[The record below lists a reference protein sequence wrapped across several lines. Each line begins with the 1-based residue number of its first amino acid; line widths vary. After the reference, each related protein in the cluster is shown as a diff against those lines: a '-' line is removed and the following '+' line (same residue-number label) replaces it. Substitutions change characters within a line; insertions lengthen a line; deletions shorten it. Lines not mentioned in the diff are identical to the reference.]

1 MESAHLDCKEQKNMK
16 KLRYGLLFFCLSL
29 SVVSC
34 KSEKTAEAP
43 PPPPEV
49 KVIQTEAVDVPIYQ
63 EFVGQVF
70 GLKDIAIRARV
81 EGFLEGIHFKEGSRV
96 KKGQLLYTME
106 SQPFEAEVAAKMSMV
121 AEAKTMLAKAKS
133 DLGRIRPLAAEKA
146 VSQSDLDGAVARYEA
161 AIASV
166 KAARANLKAS
176 KILLGYTKIYSPL
189 TGIIG
194 RTQAKVGDF
203 VGRSPN
209 PVLLNTVSR
218 IDTVLVQ
225 FFITEVEYL
234 KFARRFKLGSGKSRN
249 GAGKP
254 SLELILA
261 DGSVY
266 EHRGKLDFVDREVDP
281 STGSMLVQASFP
293 NPDELLRPG
302 QFAKVRAMVKMVR
315 GGILIPQRCV
325 IELQGLHSVY
335 VVDKDN
341 KAHNREVKVGAKVK
355 GGWLIREGLKP
366 GEHVVYEGL
375 QVVRDGLIVKPVVA
389 ILEPAGQKSGSS
401 RDKAGTPTQA
411 KEST

>member
-1 MESAHLDCKEQKNMK
+1 MAK
-16 KLRYGLLFFCLSL
+16 
-29 SVVSC
+29 
-34 KSEKTAEAP
+34 AP

-49 KVIQTEAVDVPIYQ
+49 KVIKTEAADVPIYQ
-63 EFVGQVF
+63 EFVGQVY

-81 EGFLEGIHFKEGSRV
+81 EGFLEGIHFQEGSRV
-96 KKGQLLYTME
+96 KKGDLLYTME
-106 SQPFEAEVAAKMSMV
+106 SQPFEAEVAAQMSRV

-133 DLGRIRPLAAEKA
+133 DLGRIKPLAAEKA

-166 KAARANLKAS
+166 EAAQANLKAS
-176 KILLGYTKIYSPL
+176 RILLSYTKIYSPL

-194 RTQAKVGDF
+194 KTQAKVGDF

-218 IDTVLVQ
+218 IDTILVQ

-234 KFARRFKLGSGKSRN
+234 EFARRFKLGTAEAQHTETGNES
-249 GAGKP
+249 

-266 EHRGKLDFVDREVDP
+266 EHRGKVDFVDRQVDP
-281 STGSMLVQASFP
+281 TTGSMLVQASFP
-293 NPDELLRPG
+293 NRAELLRPG
-302 QFAKVRAMVKMVR
+302 QFAKVRAMVRMVK
-315 GGILIPQRCV
+315 GGILVPQRCV

-335 VVDKDN
+335 VVGRDN
-341 KAHNREVKVGAKVK
+341 KAQNREIRVGPKVK
-355 GGWLIREGLKP
+355 GFWLISEGLKA

-375 QVVRDGLIVKPVVA
+375 QVVRDGVTVKPVVA
-389 ILEPAGQKSGSS
+389 IIEPADKKTGKSPEVSG
-401 RDKAGTPTQA
+401 KQPTA
-411 KEST
+411 KESK

>member
-1 MESAHLDCKEQKNMK
+1 MK
-16 KLRYGLLFFCLSL
+16 KLSYGLLFLFLCLP
-29 SVVSC
+29 VVSC
-34 KSEKTAEAP
+34 KSEKTAKAP

-49 KVIQTEAVDVPIYQ
+49 KVIRTEAVDVPIYQ

-133 DLGRIRPLAAEKA
+133 DLGRIKPLAAEKA

-166 KAARANLKAS
+166 EAAQANLRAA
-176 KILLGYTKIYSPL
+176 KILLGYTRIYSPL

-194 RTQAKVGDF
+194 KTQAKVGDF

-234 KFARRFKLGSGKSRN
+234 KFARRFKLGSSNSR
-249 GAGKP
+249 AAAKEP
-254 SLELILA
+254 PLDLILA

-266 EHRGKLDFVDREVDP
+266 GHRGKLDFIDREVDP
-281 STGSMLVQASFP
+281 TTGSMLVQASFP

-302 QFAKVRAMVKMVR
+302 QFAKVRAMVEKVK
-315 GGILIPQRCV
+315 GGILVPQRCV

-335 VVDKDN
+335 VVGSDN
-341 KAHNREVKVGAKVK
+341 KVQNREVKVGPKVK
-355 GGWLIREGLKP
+355 GNWLIIEGLKP
-366 GEHVVYEGL
+366 REHVVYEGL
-375 QVVRDGLIVKPVVA
+375 QVVKDGLTVKPVVA
-389 ILEPAGQKSGSS
+389 ILEPAGREDGASKD
-401 RDKAGTPTQA
+401 RADTKKRA
-411 KEST
+411 KESK